1 MKRTILSLLVWY
13 VTLYASAQVG
23 IANKALSLQDN
34 SFVGILWEP
43 TGTVNYQELNG
54 EGSYGL
60 VISLNTSDTYLD
72 IEAGHKVS
80 IEFTDE
86 TREIYPVQLSEKS
99 YDNTIVSHQVVSNYT
114 RRILIFPNYESL
126 TTKQIKRIVI
136 QRNNGKVWI
145 IETKPKRGG
154 KLIKEFA
161 EAMSEAYESYKT
173 KVSNDSY
180 FNE

>member
-80 IEFTDE
+80 IEFTDV
-86 TREIYPVQLSEKS
+86 TRS
-99 YDNTIVSHQVVSNYT
+99 
-114 RRILIFPNYESL
+114 
-126 TTKQIKRIVI
+126 
-136 QRNNGKVWI
+136 
-145 IETKPKRGG
+145 
-154 KLIKEFA
+154 KLDF
-161 EAMSEAYESYKT
+161 
-173 KVSNDSY
+173 D
-180 FNE
+180 

>member
-1 MKRTILSLLVWY
+1 MKKIILSLFVWS
-13 VTLYASAQVG
+13 VTLYTSAQIG

-43 TGTVNYQELNG
+43 TGTVNYQEVNG
-54 EGSYGL
+54 EGIYGL

-80 IEFTDE
+80 IEFTDY
-86 TREIYPVQLSEKS
+86 TREIYPIQISDKS
-99 YDNTIVSHQVVSNYT
+99 YDNTIINYDVVSIYT
-114 RRILIFPNYESL
+114 RRILIFPDYENL

-145 IETKPKRGG
+145 IETKPKRGK

-161 EAMSEAYESYKT
+161 ESMSEAYESYKI
-173 KVSNDSY
+173 KVSNDAY